1 VKNILNFKKTNWLYV
16 ILGFVLGLVLVLGLR
31 AATYKLPE
39 AVHYHANYA
48 VYINGQREE
57 FKAASYYEETAAQVC
72 SIKATAESTPMARV
86 HMHGDVNNVVHVEDK
101 LVTWGNLFNVLGWN
115 IGKDYVATRDA
126 IYQANSANAV
136 TYMLNNKKLDNIAN
150 TIIGDQDKLLV
161 NFGSQ
166 TPDVIATEYANI
178 QNNALKADESKDPA
192 ACGSHVKAL
201 TIRERMNHMF

>member
-86 HMHGDVNNVVHVEDK
+86 HMHGDVN
-101 LVTWGNLFNVLGWN
+101 N